1 MKRWWFASCLMMLC
15 LMLGA
20 CDSQEKTNSGTKA
33 DKATKAT
40 GSRGEVVTSRE
51 DLESATVRIEAKGT
65 ILDAATGQQFT
76 GDWGGSGFIIDPS
89 GIAVTNNHVV
99 TGAALLQV
107 YVAREDKPFN
117 AKVLG
122 VSECSDLAVID
133 IEGEG
138 YPYFEWHDG
147 AINTGI
153 DVYAAGFPLGDPEFT
168 LTRGIVSKAEA
179 NGETPWAS
187 VDSVLEHDAT
197 INPGNSGG
205 PLVGNNGKVVGVN
218 YAGISETN
226 QNYAIKSEKAL
237 QVIEQLRQGQNVDS
251 IGVNGEAVLSD
262 DETNSGIWGSSVKD
276 SGIWVS
282 SVKAGAPADEAGV
295 RAGDIIRE
303 LEGLDLATDGTMA
316 DYCDVL
322 RSREPSDTMN
332 LEVFRSETGEVL
344 EGQLNGRNLE
354 LATSLTPGA
363 EEEATGVSEGGTY
376 SGYTAITD
384 DTGDLKMS
392 VPTEWNAVNGTGWE
406 FDRETVGP
414 ALSASADLDAY
425 KNKKTWGEPG
435 VFFGASS
442 SLVQSHSV
450 DRMLDDHDYAQA
462 CEKDARY
469 DYQDPPY
476 TGKYDLWVNCGE
488 KGSSFLV
495 LAAVPEN
502 QEFIAVVQ
510 LVIVS
515 DADVEAANQILS
527 TFEVVGPQPEGVQ
540 QMRHRGHG

>member
-65 ILDAATGQQFT
+65 FLDAGTGQQIT
-76 GDWGGSGFIIDPS
+76 DDWGGSGFIIDPS

-99 TGAALLQV
+99 TGAAFLRV
-107 YVAREDKPFN
+107 YIAGEDKPFN

-133 IEGEG
+133 FEGEG

-153 DVYAAGFPLGDPEFT
+153 DVYAAGFPFGDPEFT
-168 LTRGIVSKAEA
+168 LTRGIVSKDDA

-187 VDSVLEHDAT
+187 VDSVLEHDAP

-205 PLVGNNGKVVGVN
+205 PLVGNNSKVVGVN
-218 YAGISETN
+218 YASISETY

-237 QVIEQLRQGQNVDS
+237 QVIEQLRQRQNVDS
-251 IGVNGEAVLSD
+251 IGVNGEAYLSD
-262 DETNSGIWGSSVKD
+262 DETI

-295 RAGDIIRE
+295 RAGDIITK

-332 LEVFRSETGEVL
+332 LEVRRSETGEVL

-363 EEEATGVSEGGTY
+363 EEELAGSSEGGTY

-392 VPTEWNAVNGTGWE
+392 VPTEWKAVNGTVWAFKG
-406 FDRETVGP
+406 ETVGP

-425 KNKKTWGEPG
+425 DDTWREPG

-442 SLVQSHSV
+442 SLVQSYSV
-450 DRMLDDHDYAQA
+450 DRMLDDNNYGAV
-462 CEKDARY
+462 CEKAARY
-469 DYQDPPY
+469 DYHVPPY

-488 KGSSFLV
+488 ARSSFLV

-510 LVIVS
+510 IV

-527 TFEVVGPQPEGVQ
+527 TLEVVDQPPEVKQ
-540 QMRHRGHG
+540 TRHRGHG

>member
-20 CDSQEKTNSGTKA
+20 CDPQEKTNSGTKA

-65 ILDAATGQQFT
+65 FLDAGTGQQIT
-76 GDWGGSGFIIDPS
+76 DDWGGSGFIIDPS

-99 TGAALLQV
+99 AGAALLQV
-107 YVAREDKPFN
+107 YVAGEDKPFN

-197 INPGNSGG
+197 INPGDSGG
-205 PLVGNNGKVVGVN
+205 PLVGNNSKVVGVN

-237 QVIEQLRQGQNVDS
+237 QVIEQLRHGQNVDS

-262 DETNSGIWGSSVKD
+262 DETK

-295 RAGDIIRE
+295 RAGDIIRK
-303 LEGLDLATDGTMA
+303 LEGLVLANDGTMA

-332 LEVFRSETGEVL
+332 LEVLRSETGEVL

-354 LATSLTPGA
+354 LATPLTPGA
-363 EEEATGVSEGGTY
+363 EKEAAGVSEGGTY
-376 SGYTAITD
+376 FSYTAITD

-392 VPTEWNAVNGTGWE
+392 VPTEWNAVNGTGWAL
-406 FDRETVGP
+406 DRETVGP

-425 KNKKTWGEPG
+425 NDTWGEPG
-435 VFFGASS
+435 VSFGASS

-450 DRMLDDHDYAQA
+450 DSMLDDHNYAQA

-488 KGSSFLV
+488 KRSSFLV

-510 LVIVS
+510 IVIVS
-515 DADVEAANQILS
+515 DADVEAANQILR
-527 TFEVVGPQPEGVQ
+527 TFEVVGQQPEGVQ
-540 QMRHRGHG
+540 QMRHRGQ

>member
-20 CDSQEKTNSGTKA
+20 CDPQEKTNSGTKA

-51 DLESATVRIEAKGT
+51 DLESATVRIEAKGAF
-65 ILDAATGQQFT
+65 LDAGTGQQFT
-76 GDWGGSGFIIDPS
+76 DDWEGSGFIIDPS
-89 GIAVTNNHVV
+89 GIAITNNHVV

-107 YVAREDKPFN
+107 YVAGEDKPLN

-133 IEGEG
+133 IDGEG
-138 YPYFEWHDG
+138 YPYVEWHDG

-153 DVYAAGFPLGDPEFT
+153 DVYAAGFPFGEPEFT
-168 LTRGIVSKAEA
+168 LTRGIVSKDEA

-187 VDSVLEHDAT
+187 VDSVLEHDAN
-197 INPGNSGG
+197 IYPGNSGG
-205 PLVGNNGKVVGVN
+205 PLVGNNSKVVGVN
-218 YAGISETN
+218 YASISETY

-251 IGVNGEAVLSD
+251 IGVNGEAILSD
-262 DETNSGIWGSSVKD
+262 DETN

-295 RAGDIIRE
+295 RAGDIIRK
-303 LEGLDLATDGTMA
+303 LEGLVLANDGTMA

-332 LEVFRSETGEVL
+332 LEVLRSETGEVL
-344 EGQLNGRNLE
+344 EGQLNGRNLK
-354 LATSLTPGA
+354 LATSQTPEA
-363 EEEATGVSEGGTY
+363 EEPPPRLLEEEVPGVSEGGTY

-392 VPTEWNAVNGTGWE
+392 VPTEWNTVNGAGWA
-406 FDRETVGP
+406 FKRETVGP

-425 KNKKTWGEPG
+425 NDTWREPG

-442 SLVQSHSV
+442 SLVQSYSV
-450 DRMLDDHDYAQA
+450 DSMLDYYDYAQA
-462 CEKDARY
+462 CEKSTRY
-469 DYQDPPY
+469 DYQEPPY

-488 KGSSFLV
+488 KRSSFLV

-510 LVIVS
+510 IVIVS
-515 DADVEAANQILS
+515 DADWEAANQILS
-527 TFEVVGPQPEGVQ
+527 TFEVVGQQPEGVQ
-540 QMRHRGHG
+540 KTRHRGQ